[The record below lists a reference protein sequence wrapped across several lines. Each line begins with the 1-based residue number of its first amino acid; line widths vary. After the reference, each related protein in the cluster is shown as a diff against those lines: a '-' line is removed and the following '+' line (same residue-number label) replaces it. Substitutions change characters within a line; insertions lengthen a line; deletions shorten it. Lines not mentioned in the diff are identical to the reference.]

1 MPPPSLDKSI
11 DKPPARPLTARSKR
25 APKPPVGAHDHPAE
39 PPKSQ
44 VDAPKSQV
52 DAPKSQ
58 ADAPKSQ
65 VDAPKSQVK
74 ATYNDSDEDIGS
86 DDNIDYDSGENSDI
100 ITNEIDD
107 SVKYESHSGQFFRRK
122 RWACSECVRLSLL
135 IEKYTI
141 EKCNLE
147 FIMILKKQLRK
158 HLRDRSKY
166 RVAID

>member
-11 DKPPARPLTARSKR
+11 DKPAARPLTARSKR
-25 APKPPVGAHDHPAE
+25 APMPQVRAHDHPAE

-44 VDAPKSQV
+44 A
-52 DAPKSQ
+52 
-58 ADAPKSQ
+58 
-65 VDAPKSQVK
+65 DAPKSQVK

-86 DDNIDYDSGENSDI
+86 DDNIDYDSGEDSDI

-122 RWACSECVRLSLL
+122 RWACSECVRLSFL

-158 HLRDRSKY
+158 QLRDRSKY